1 MNRAFIKHISLC
13 LVLSTGLGLIVSS
26 PNAEARRHYTITNR
40 INALSSKINAGQKA
54 NELTLKEADSLRGDI
69 ADINSKI
76 DKDKS
81 KNGGKLSY
89 RDENIVE
96 KKLNSVSEKLQKK
109 ELAKRAARPNE

>member
-1 MNRAFIKHISLC
+1 MNRAFIKHLSLC

-26 PNAEARRHYTITNR
+26 PNAEAKRKYTITNR
-40 INALSSKINAGQKA
+40 INALNSKINAGQKS

-69 ADINSKI
+69 SDINDKI
-76 DKDKS
+76 AKDKS

-89 RDENIVE
+89 ADENKIE

-109 ELAKRAARPNE
+109 ELAKRAARPND